1 MQPTRRKFLGL
12 LGLGA
17 GVVVAGPALANIP
30 DLIIASA
37 PEPLDTMGELAYQL
51 NGQYVVATQEQ
62 ACAGIDTNRIV
73 TPRDIRQMLTTAKQ
87 DDFDERF
94 FHTVVTY
101 P

>member
-1 MQPTRRKFLGL
+1 MKPNRREFLGL

-17 GVVVAGPALANIP
+17 GALVAGPAIANIP
-30 DLIIASA
+30 DLIATTA
-37 PEPLDTMGELAYQL
+37 PEPLDTLGELAYQL

-62 ACAGIDTNRIV
+62 ACAGIETNRVV
-73 TPRDIRQMLTTAKQ
+73 TPRDIKHALATAKQ
-87 DDFDERF
+87 NDFDERF